1 MFKTIQVLEKIQK
14 IDLEILA
21 VEEEKKRYAAGIEG
35 LKAEIES
42 GKEAIGTVAAELEG
56 LKARIREIDEK
67 IAQSNAKVEKD
78 EKRLNDIKNTKELN
92 ALTKEIS
99 GANKAK
105 KQCEQDK
112 AALSEKVDEKTRALN
127 EKEEAFR
134 GKNSELERIVKEA
147 EEKTPDWQ
155 LAIEKST
162 SARDEIK
169 AGIRPDI
176 LRRYEMIRAKKGGQG
191 IALIKNETCQGCF
204 IHLPPQVSIILR
216 RGTDE
221 LQFCPH
227 CHRILYVE
235 TADPAEAV

>member
-21 VEEEKKRYAAGIEG
+21 VEEEEKRYAAGIEG
-35 LKAEIES
+35 LKSEIES
-42 GKEAIGTVAAELEG
+42 GKGEIETAAAEIEALR
-56 LKARIREIDEK
+56 ARIREIDDK

-78 EKRLNDIKNTKELN
+78 EKRLNDIKNTKEMN

-105 KQCEQDK
+105 RQCEQDK
-112 AALSEKVDEKTRALN
+112 AALNEKVDEKTKALN
-127 EKEEAFR
+127 EKEEAF
-134 GKNSELERIVKEA
+134 GAKTSELERLVKEA
-147 EEKTPDWQ
+147 EERGPGWQ
-155 LAIEKST
+155 QAIEKGT
-162 SARDEIK
+162 EARDAIK
-169 AGIRPDI
+169 AGIRPDV

-204 IHLPPQVSIILR
+204 IHLPPQVSIILK

-227 CHRILYVE
+227 CHRILYIE
-235 TADPAEAV
+235 TTDPAEAV